1 MSPTK
6 PQRQLRDLGGIAHIM
21 DRAELAQHLKI
32 STKKVDELVK
42 CGLPYFWSRTTAV
55 VESKGSAFW
64 MSTHGLTAKPNWQ
77 NKKPRPRMLR
87 SGGVPRMGI
96 LEYPTRSQLPGNHKE
111 HNVY

>member
-1 MSPTK
+1 M
-6 PQRQLRDLGGIAHIM
+6 DGIAHIM

-42 CGLPYFWSRTTAV
+42 CGLPYFLVQNNRRGGI
-55 VESKGSAFW
+55 KRFRLW

-77 NKKPRPRMLR
+77 NKKPRPRMLQ

>member
-42 CGLPYFWSRTTAV
+42 CGLPYFLVQNNRRGGIKRFRLLDVHAWLDRQTELAKTNISHQSYLIGEILSFTAI
-55 VESKGSAFW
+55 G
-64 MSTHGLTAKPNWQ
+64 
-77 NKKPRPRMLR
+77 
-87 SGGVPRMGI
+87 
-96 LEYPTRSQLPGNHKE
+96 KE
-111 HNVY
+111 VI